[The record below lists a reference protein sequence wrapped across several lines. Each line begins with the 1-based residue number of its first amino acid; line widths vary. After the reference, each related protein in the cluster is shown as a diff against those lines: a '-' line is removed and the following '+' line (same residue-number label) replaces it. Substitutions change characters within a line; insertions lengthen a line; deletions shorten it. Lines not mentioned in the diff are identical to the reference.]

1 MPATL
6 AALEGLIT
14 PRTAWLVETLPA
26 AVAYG
31 DRTLGHRARQRLEGH
46 ADFLD
51 VLVLADADRRARVR
65 GYDAPSL
72 DEAIAILRELDADN
86 ADPAAM

>member
-1 MPATL
+1 
-6 AALEGLIT
+6 
-14 PRTAWLVETLPA
+14 
-26 AVAYG
+26 
-31 DRTLGHRARQRLEGH
+31 
-46 ADFLD
+46 
-51 VLVLADADRRARVR
+51 VLADADRRARVR